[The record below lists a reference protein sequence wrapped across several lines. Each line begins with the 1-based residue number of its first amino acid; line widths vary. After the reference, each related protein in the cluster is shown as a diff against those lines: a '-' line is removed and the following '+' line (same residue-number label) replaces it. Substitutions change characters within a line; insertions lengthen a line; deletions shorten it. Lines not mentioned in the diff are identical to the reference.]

1 MTVRKEIEKI
11 VDEFDLWERDGVVNL
26 LARIEK
32 LESAK
37 RERDSLRS
45 ELSWYKHP
53 DRPLM

>member
-11 VDEFDLWERDGVVNL
+11 VDEFDLWERDGVVEL
-26 LARIEK
+26 LARVEK

-45 ELSWYKHP
+45 ELSWYKYP
-53 DRPLM
+53 DRPFM